1 MALSFPNIRI
11 LFLII
16 SQVLSVPSQEEGEQ
30 EECDC
35 EGVIKVTE
43 ELGGVV
49 LNAYMVGLINLSN
62 FANVFFEGPSLRL

>member
-1 MALSFPNIRI
+1 MIQISLYVLNIRI
-11 LFLII
+11 LFLFK

-35 EGVIKVTE
+35 EGVFKVTE

-49 LNAYMVGLINLSN
+49 LNAYMVGLTSDHSVIFCKCL
-62 FANVFFEGPSLRL
+62 F